1 MSAIQISVFP
11 EILHTC
17 EIDFN
22 VRNISAIP
30 KKTKIEELEYMVELV
45 RVGPVKIGK

>member
-1 MSAIQISVFP
+1 MPAFQISVFP

-22 VRNISAIP
+22 VRNISVIP

-45 RVGPVKIGK
+45 RVRPVKLGK